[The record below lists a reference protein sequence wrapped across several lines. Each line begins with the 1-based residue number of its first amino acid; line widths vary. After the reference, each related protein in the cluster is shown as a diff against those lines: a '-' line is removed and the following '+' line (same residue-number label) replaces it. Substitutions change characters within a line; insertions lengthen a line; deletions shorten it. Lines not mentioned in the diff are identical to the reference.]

1 MMLSWCCWSEFVNM
15 EVWSCSTGRELCW
28 FWYFSRQNRAQL
40 LVRVTVLWGHVC
52 VSLLMEPY
60 NCSPDVLL
68 TFFFPDVEGKHI
80 GGGRAW
86 RGGFEELITE
96 CSSSSSCIG
105 RGLNSVPTCR
115 WIWPFASTSCGSC
128 CKGSPSHHSGTQS
141 DKKLLTIA
149 KTSFLSH
156 AFMKCCV
163 FVTELGLV
171 IFLLWFCCGLQNLHL
186 HLLHQV
192 KITTYLRVC

>member
-1 MMLSWCCWSEFVNM
+1 MFSW
-15 EVWSCSTGRELCW
+15 R
-28 FWYFSRQNRAQL
+28 
-40 LVRVTVLWGHVC
+40 
-52 VSLLMEPY
+52 
-60 NCSPDVLL
+60 
-68 TFFFPDVEGKHI
+68 FFFPDVEGKHI

-141 DKKLLTIA
+141 DKQLLTIA
-149 KTSFLSH
+149 KTSFSSPT
-156 AFMKCCV
+156 FMKCCV

-171 IFLLWFCCGLQNLHL
+171 IFSSLILLWTSESSLAPSSPSENHNISQS
-186 HLLHQV
+186 LLNKSEPFV
-192 KITTYLRVC
+192 EGYVFW